1 VLLFK
6 VKTYSTYIFVSLEMQ
21 KLGPATRGV
30 LYIQLSSF
38 PSHYLVLVIT
48 DEEFRYALI
57 SVEVLTDTMYAN
69 MIMQDIG
76 WLDVRRIHG
85 EDIIISPRTD
95 SSQGNAGVSQGRDHT
110 GAEPRLELLD
120 TMRLDSYNIT
130 PYRSNSSP
138 IKIQY

>member
-1 VLLFK
+1 MSVE
-6 VKTYSTYIFVSLEMQ
+6 IQ

-85 EDIIISPRTD
+85 EDIIISPQTD
-95 SSQGNAGVSQGRDHT
+95 SSSGDT
-110 GAEPRLELLD
+110 GAGQSHEPKAAAGPVDATR
-120 TMRLDSYNIT
+120 
-130 PYRSNSSP
+130 
-138 IKIQY
+138 